1 MKGRGCRDH
10 QRPLC
15 VLATSIE
22 GSWLPIG
29 VHSPRIDRGLQLGVA
44 SILRGYRRPRWKAT
58 PTPRSTGNSKSEL
71 LIDLRAGIVDP
82 PSRSPVPT
90 EDVGDLGIAD

>member
-1 MKGRGCRDH
+1 MVADWRPQPPNRSGAPTRSSRLIRGLGPPIGD
-10 QRPLC
+10 LD
-15 VLATSIE
+15 LSIE
-22 GSWLPIG
+22 
-29 VHSPRIDRGLQLGVA
+29 VA